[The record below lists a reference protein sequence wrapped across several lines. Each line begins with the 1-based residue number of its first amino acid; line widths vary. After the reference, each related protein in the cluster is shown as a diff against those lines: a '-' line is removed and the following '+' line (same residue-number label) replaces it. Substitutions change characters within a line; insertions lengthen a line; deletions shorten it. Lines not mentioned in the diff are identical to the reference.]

1 MSKMNTTNLPF
12 MIKLESE
19 YYAPEDSEWQEE
31 CRKLYMRIKD
41 ALDEGTVE
49 PVKVKKE
56 EEGHRG
62 PIELEM
68 FNTFIAHIVVTSSI
82 AGLKT
87 IFDLTKLWL
96 ENRKGAEVVLKF
108 ADGSEMKVS
117 GASKDDIV
125 SLYEKHSAGKVSK

>member
-1 MSKMNTTNLPF
+1 
-12 MIKLESE
+12 
-19 YYAPEDSEWQEE
+19 
-31 CRKLYMRIKD
+31 
-41 ALDEGTVE
+41 
-49 PVKVKKE
+49 
-56 EEGHRG
+56 
-62 PIELEM
+62 M

-117 GASKDDIV
+117 GASKDDIA
-125 SLYEKHSAGKVSK
+125 SLYERHSAGKVSK